1 MSDLKK
7 QVKIALI
14 HKDSNMTEL
23 SKELGISLS
32 YLSDILAG
40 KRNNQEQID
49 RIKKY
54 LDIKDVDDYE
64 E

>member
-1 MSDLKK
+1 
-7 QVKIALI
+7 
-14 HKDSNMTEL
+14 MTEL